1 MVQGIG
7 RIIRSDK
14 MGIANYTNLSE
25 LMNERLEKGQILSI
39 SDLVKLSQG
48 RKLILASEGEMADQA
63 DLENGFIAL
72 VDKLYQANAIKPL
85 PANETEENVLQLF
98 ISGKLAEEGYGS
110 KEADQF
116 LEIKWA
122 AAIDPLPVITNIT
135 TFR

>member
-1 MVQGIG
+1 
-7 RIIRSDK
+7 

-98 ISGKLAEEGYGS
+98 ISGKLAEEGYDS